1 MKNIIEKMNAA
12 KTTKELLD
20 LTDTVKYECT
30 RHYYNNSMIV
40 DEKHEKFQ
48 SLEKR
53 IYELAVKNA
62 TTPEELEA
70 CATSIELHFYFDG
83 IDGDDWAEEIRIKA
97 YGIEWY
103 LREQFNS
110 PAYHEFINFAKTE
123 GINNPFEELKQAI
136 DNKAQGGNYAK

>member
-1 MKNIIEKMNAA
+1 MKNIIEKMNTA

-20 LTDTVKYECT
+20 LTDTVRYECMK
-30 RHYYNNSMIV
+30 YYYSNHMVV

-48 SLEKR
+48 HLEKR

-62 TTPEELEA
+62 TTPEWLEA
-70 CATSIELHFYFDG
+70 CAASLELHFCFNG
-83 IDGDDWAEEIRIKA
+83 IDGDDWAEQIRIKA

-103 LREQFNS
+103 LREQLNS
-110 PAYHEFINFAKTE
+110 PAYHEFVNFANSE
-123 GINNPFEELKQAI
+123 GINNPFEEFKQVI